1 MMMLKRIWIIF
12 TRDLKV
18 NTREFM
24 TIYMM
29 VIPLILAVGINF
41 LSPGVN
47 DTSVNLALIK
57 NENPEQAV
65 YFNDFAHVEL
75 FSDEQ
80 KVEDRVRT
88 RDDVVGILPKDNGYY
103 IMTQGNE
110 SEMVIEYAKLLNVL
124 YESDVQL
131 EDACS
136 EIIEFGRT
144 VPPLKK
150 MLVNMLLLMISMLAG
165 MLISMNIVEEK
176 ADNTVSAINVTPISR
191 RAFILGKGFTG
202 MFVALFS
209 SISVILITG
218 FYTVNLGQAALVV
231 FSLTILSLLIG
242 FIQGLNSDDA
252 MEAAGNVKLMFLPM
266 AGSIAGYELVT
277 GNWRIFFYW
286 SPFYWAYRANDMILS
301 KSGTWPQLIFSIGII
316 LAICGAAYALLAPRI
331 RKGLQQ

>member
-1 MMMLKRIWIIF
+1 MLKRIWIIF

-80 KVEDRVRT
+80 RVEDRVRT

-131 EDACS
+131 EDARS

-150 MLVNMLLLMISMLAG
+150 MLVNMLLLTISMLAG

-209 SISVILITG
+209 SIAVILITG

-252 MEAAGNVKLMFLPM
+252 MEAAGNVKLLFLPM
-266 AGSIAGYELVT
+266 AGSIAGYEFVT
-277 GNWRIFFYW
+277 GNWQIFFYW
-286 SPFYWAYRANDMILS
+286 SPFYWAYKANDMILS
-301 KSGTWPQLIFSIGII
+301 KSSTWPQLILSIGII

-331 RKGLQQ
+331 RKGLQ

>member
-1 MMMLKRIWIIF
+1 MLKKILIIF
-12 TRDLKV
+12 IRDIRI

-24 TIYMM
+24 TLYMM
-29 VIPLILAVGINF
+29 IIPLVLAVGINL
-41 LSPGVN
+41 LSPGIN

-57 NENPEQAV
+57 NENPKQAA
-65 YFNDFAHVEL
+65 YFDDFAHVEL
-75 FSDEQ
+75 FSDEER
-80 KVEDRVRT
+80 VEDRVRS
-88 RDDVVGILPKDNGYY
+88 RDDVVGVLPADNGYY
-103 IMTQGNE
+103 IMTEGNE

-131 EDACS
+131 EDARS

-150 MLVNMLLLMISMLAG
+150 MLVNMLLLIISMLAG
-165 MLISMNIVEEK
+165 MLIAMNILEEK
-176 ADNTVSAINVTPISR
+176 VDQTVSAINVTPTSR
-191 RAFILGKGFTG
+191 SAFILGKSLTG

-209 SISVILITG
+209 SIAVILITG
-218 FYTVNLGQAALVV
+218 FYTVNLGQAALVI

-252 MEAAGNVKLMFLPM
+252 MEAAGSVKLMFLPM
-266 AGSIAGYELVT
+266 AGSIAGYEFVT

-301 KSGTWPQLIFSIGII
+301 KSGTWPQLILYIGII
-316 LAICGAAYALLAPRI
+316 LVICGAVYALLAPRI
-331 RKGLQQ
+331 VKGLQH

>member
-1 MMMLKRIWIIF
+1 MLKRIWIIF
-12 TRDLKV
+12 TRDIRV

-24 TIYMM
+24 TLYMM
-29 VIPLILAVGINF
+29 IIPLVLAVGINF
-41 LSPGVN
+41 LSPSIN

-57 NENPEQAV
+57 NENPKQAA
-65 YFNDFAHVEL
+65 YFDDFAHVEL
-75 FSDEQ
+75 FSDEERI
-80 KVEDRVRT
+80 EDRVRS
-88 RDDVVGILPKDNGYY
+88 RDDVVGVLPADNGYY
-103 IMTQGNE
+103 IMTEGNE

-131 EDACS
+131 EDARS

-150 MLVNMLLLMISMLAG
+150 MLVNMLLLLISMLAG
-165 MLISMNIVEEK
+165 MIIAMNILEEK
-176 ADNTVSAINVTPISR
+176 VDNTVSAINVTPTPR
-191 RAFILGKGFTG
+191 RAFILGKSLTG

-209 SISVILITG
+209 SIAVILITG
-218 FYTVNLGQAALVV
+218 FYTVNLGQAALVI

-252 MEAAGNVKLMFLPM
+252 MEAAGSVKLMFLPM
-266 AGSIAGYELVT
+266 AGSIAGYEFVT

-301 KSGTWPQLIFSIGII
+301 KSGTWPQLILYIGII
-316 LAICGAAYALLAPRI
+316 LVICGAVYALLAPRI
-331 RKGLQQ
+331 VKGLQH